1 MNCYMNNRLIYI
13 IIVIISVSAFLFSC
27 DPGYY
32 VAINNKTAYEKTIQV
47 NTHKDTLRFYQNV
60 EDKDFNYGKMIK
72 SIPNQSS
79 VTIPPGQILIIDSYI
94 GGPSSDVYIVTDKDT
109 IPANEFPAKRL
120 AVLGRKF
127 VYIINE

>member
-1 MNCYMNNRLIYI
+1 MKNKLICSI
-13 IIVIISVSAFLFSC
+13 IAASTVLILSSC

-47 NTHKDTLRFYQNV
+47 NTHRDTLRFYQNV
-60 EDKDFNYGKMIK
+60 EDKDFDCGKIIK

-79 VTIPPGQILIIDSYI
+79 VSIPPGQILMIDSHI
-94 GGPSSDVYIVTDKDT
+94 GGPSSSIYIVTDKDT
-109 IPANEFPAKRL
+109 IRAYEFPYKRL

-127 VYIINE
+127 VYIIDE